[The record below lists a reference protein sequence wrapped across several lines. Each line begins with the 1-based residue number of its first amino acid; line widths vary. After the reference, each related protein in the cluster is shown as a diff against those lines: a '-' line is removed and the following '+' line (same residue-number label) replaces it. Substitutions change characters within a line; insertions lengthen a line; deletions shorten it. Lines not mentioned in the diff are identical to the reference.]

1 MRFFIAYWLCFQLP
15 FIDRNVVHLPESPM
29 GTCQGSTKYHSAHF
43 FMLICDAVRIVD
55 DSSDVS
61 TSLELS
67 AEEMTKEWGIFE
79 VLLFTCFPQWIRGI
93 SVLSWGNLLIF
104 VWISQALV
112 ELIDEGTS
120 LEYQCVH
127 EGFTFWYL
135 RRIDWQVFDIFTVWQ
150 TFGVFV
156 LS

>member
-1 MRFFIAYWLCFQLP
+1 
-15 FIDRNVVHLPESPM
+15 
-29 GTCQGSTKYHSAHF
+29 
-43 FMLICDAVRIVD
+43 MLICDAVRIVD

-67 AEEMTKEWGIFE
+67 AEEMTKEWAIFE

-120 LEYQCVH
+120 FEYQCVH
-127 EGFTFWYL
+127 EGFTF
-135 RRIDWQVFDIFTVWQ
+135 
-150 TFGVFV
+150 
-156 LS
+156 